1 MKTKYIVG
9 IDEVGRG
16 PLAGPVTI
24 GVVVCEEKIYKNLK
38 KNNKLPPLGK
48 DSKKLNEKDRE
59 KYSKV
64 LEELK
69 KQGKISFRV
78 NHVSNT
84 VIDSK
89 GISFAIK
96 KGIKDALKKL
106 KLKIKTSEVRLDGEL
121 KAPDGFTQKTII
133 KGDEKEKIIAWASI
147 IAKVSRDELM
157 VKMALKYPDYGLDIH
172 KGYGTAKHIEAI
184 QKYGISKVHR
194 LSFCKSIDFSRDM
207 V

>member
-1 MKTKYIVG
+1 MKFVVG
-9 IDEVGRG
+9 VDEVGRG

-38 KNNKLPPLGK
+38 KNKKLPPLGR
-48 DSKKLNEKDRE
+48 DSKKLKEKDRDRYVE
-59 KYSKV
+59 V
-64 LEELK
+64 LWELQ
-69 KQGKISFRV
+69 KQGKISFSI
-78 NHVSNT
+78 NHISNNI
-84 VIDSK
+84 IDSK

-96 KGIKDALKKL
+96 KGIKDAFKKL
-106 KLKIKTSEVRLDGEL
+106 KLKIKSSEVRLDGGL
-121 KAPDGFTQKTII
+121 KAPEGFKQKTII

-147 IAKVSRDELM
+147 LAKVSRDELIT
-157 VKMALKYPDYGLDIH
+157 KMALKYPDYGLEVH

-194 LSFCKSIDFSRDM
+194 LSFCKSIDFLNGM